1 MYDEFLVRRVQKWI
15 SGPRAVGV
23 AGPVVVGDDAGG
35 VAPPRKELICA
46 WPSSHVSSFM

>member
-35 VAPPRKELICA
+35 GRAAQEGVDLCVAQ
-46 WPSSHVSSFM
+46 